1 MFILL
6 ITAAVNA
13 PSLRF
18 EKNGILSCKKK
29 NNSEENICRKIF
41 FYRNDFIVYP
51 KQYSKIVIEVKYY
64 ACPTSELNGWVI
76 FVGKKSI

>member
-18 EKNGILSCKKK
+18 EKNGILSCKT

-41 FYRNDFIVYP
+41 FFKTNDFIVYP
-51 KQYSKIVIEVKYY
+51 TQYSKIVIEVKYC
-64 ACPTSELNGWVI
+64 ACPTSELNGWV
-76 FVGKKSI
+76 

>member
-18 EKNGILSCKKK
+18 EKNGILSCKK
-29 NNSEENICRKIF
+29 NNSEEIIYRNIF
-41 FYRNDFIVYP
+41 FKEMTWWCIQHNT
-51 KQYSKIVIEVKYY
+51 VK
-64 ACPTSELNGWVI
+64 
-76 FVGKKSI
+76 

>member
-18 EKNGILSCKKK
+18 DKNDILSCKKK
-29 NNSEENICRKIF
+29 ITARKIF
-41 FYRNDFIVYP
+41 VVRFFFKEMTLLCIQHNT
-51 KQYSKIVIEVKYY
+51 VK
-64 ACPTSELNGWVI
+64 SLS
-76 FVGKKSI
+76 KKSTMPVLHQS